1 MAQVISDWLCVCAS
15 GKAIDGR
22 TIEKSWLEDSAKN
35 YNSEKYTAM
44 IWPYHDET
52 PYRQFTPNLGTV
64 DSLKYAE
71 EDGVGKL
78 YARLVPNEFLIE
90 TNRQEQKMFTSAEF
104 WPNFAETGEIYFSGI
119 VVTDIPAS
127 LYTDKLKFSANSPN
141 DPVRGEPLTF
151 TLGKTQPYKT
161 DKPSFI
167 QKLFG
172 FTSNQSNE
180 QAEQPK
186 SKENDTMTE
195 ELKALLEKL
204 LEKLS
209 TIEDKADGT
218 TAETTQEAADDIAD
232 AAEEIADAAAEVK
245 EIAEEIAENPE
256 DEVLKE
262 EFTAAKAH
270 LEKLTMRFTGEEPKR
285 RGRRGRRQFTAR
297 RSRREK
303 SPAKK
308 EGGTDVVQLTAEVK
322 GVLEKF
328 TALAERKTPKPNGS
342 GAPGGEKETTV
353 A

>member
-22 TIEKSWLEDSAKN
+22 NIEKSWLEDSAKN
-35 YNSEKYTAM
+35 YNREKYTAM

-64 DSLKYAE
+64 DSLKYE
-71 EDGVGKL
+71 EENGIGKL

-104 WPNFAETGEIYFSGI
+104 WPNFAESGDIYFSGI

-127 LYTDKLKFSANSPN
+127 LYTEKLKFSANNPN

-151 TLGKTQPYKT
+151 TLGKTQPYKA
-161 DKPSFI
+161 DHPSFI

-172 FTSNQSNE
+172 GFSFTSNQQNE

-218 TAETTQEAADDIAD
+218 TADTTQEAADDIAD
-232 AAEEIADAAAEVK
+232 AAEEIAAAAEEVQ
-245 EIAEEIAENPE
+245 EIAEEIAANPD

-262 EFTAAKAH
+262 EFTVAKAH
-270 LEKLTMRFTGEEPKR
+270 LERLAMRFTGQEPSR
-285 RGRRGRRQFTAR
+285 RSRRGRRQFTAR

-303 SPAKK
+303 SPSKK
-308 EGGTDVVQLTAEVK
+308 NDGDVMQLTAQLS

-328 TALAERKTPKPNGS
+328 TALGNRQTPKPN